1 MELIG
6 ATKVKFSNLKELI
19 EFLFDT
25 EEFLEWEV
33 CKFELITSLG
43 NILNI
48 DIESTNVLLNRD
60 FVEFKKIKDEIYD
73 FYLKNKHLSLTF
85 NIKFKVPYYLKK
97 SIDSKS
103 ECDKFYLDFY
113 SKGNLSIM
121 TPTFTE
127 LNKDFNNEFGI
138 SWIIY
143 ALNIFQEWYNKK
155 KMND

>member
-6 ATKVKFSNLKELI
+6 TTKVKFSNLYELI
-19 EFLFDT
+19 EFLYDT

-33 CKFELITSLG
+33 CKFQLITSVG

-48 DIESTNVLLNRD
+48 DIKSSGVLFNKD
-60 FVEFKKIKDEIYD
+60 FVEFKKIKDDIYD

-85 NIKFKVPYYLKK
+85 NVKFKVPYYLKK
-97 SIDSKS
+97 SIDNNR
-103 ECDKFYLDFY
+103 ECEQFYLDFY
-113 SKGNLSIM
+113 SSGNLHIM

-127 LNKDFNNEFGI
+127 LDKNFNNKIGI

-155 KMND
+155 QLNG